1 MLIGGKSSLRIVF
14 AMILLSAVIG
24 TGACKGQITGTVT
37 VLDSSGPWR
46 FLCTATAQAGGG
58 GTVFF
63 DLPALDPDQ
72 TAEPD
77 YSESAFCHDG
87 CPWEWAYQ
95 DGVLEGLMVT
105 LPSSATGSGQVA
117 VVEGW
122 PIIDNIDLKMPLM
135 SLVADSS
142 RVTVLVGTG
151 KVTLVLSVSDGEVAE
166 ISVTDLRGILHHHLR
181 VNASTQ
187 PHVELPLD
195 SGVYVIAVQYRDRY
209 HLHKVWVH

>member
-87 CPWEWAYQ
+87 CSWEWAYL

-117 VVEGW
+117 IVEGW
-122 PIIDNIDLKMPLM
+122 PIIDNIDLKMP
-135 SLVADSS
+135 SLGAPRDSS
-142 RVTVLVGTG
+142 QVEFRVGTG
-151 KVTLVLSVSDGEVAE
+151 KVTLVFGKFAE
-166 ISVTDLRGILHHHLR
+166 SMADISVTDLRGLVYHHLR
-181 VNASTQ
+181 VHASTQ
-187 PHVELPLD
+187 SVVELPLP
-195 SGVYVIAVQYRDRY
+195 SGVYVIAVQYGGHYILR
-209 HLHKVWVH
+209 KVWVP